1 MATSSASQIDKLGV
15 RLRAPLM
22 IKADLFLLDE
32 YRNSFAPASSEVLSV
47 LRRDFQL
54 EPTARPAK
62 STRAI
67 IAKLHREGTRL
78 STMQDVAGCRVVV
91 PSRKHQR
98 VYADG
103 LRAAFADHRLVDRL
117 VKPSHGYRALH
128 LVVKLQGRWV
138 EIQLRTELQHLWAQL
153 CELMADRLGPD
164 IKYGGGDAKARQLL
178 DGLSM
183 AVDFLERQEEGLL
196 FGGGDNLELTLFP
209 DLPPMRLDRQALR
222 ALLESTAS
230 FLDISL
236 KGT

>member
-1 MATSSASQIDKLGV
+1 
-15 RLRAPLM
+15 
-22 IKADLFLLDE
+22 
-32 YRNSFAPASSEVLSV
+32 
-47 LRRDFQL
+47 
-54 EPTARPAK
+54 
-62 STRAI
+62 
-67 IAKLHREGTRL
+67 
-78 STMQDVAGCRVVV
+78 V